1 MRNFLVVM
9 LLIGFAG
16 QAEAAVETKIAY
28 VDVGK
33 AFDEYQKTKD
43 ADGTLEKKGQS
54 KQDEREKKVDAI
66 KKLKDELAL
75 LSEDAR
81 KKRQT
86 DLDQSLKDLQDFDSK
101 VRDELRRER
110 DSIVRDILKEID
122 EIISDYGNKQ
132 GYSLILNDRVLLY
145 GRQDM
150 DITSQIIQIL
160 NERYKKK

>member
-1 MRNFLVVM
+1 MRRFLAAA
-9 LLIGFAG
+9 LLVGFAG
-16 QAEAAVETKIAY
+16 QAMAAVEMKIAY

-43 ADGTLEKKGQS
+43 ADSTLEKKGQS
-54 KQDEREKKVDAI
+54 KQDEREKKVEAV
-66 KKLKDELAL
+66 KKLKDDMAL

-81 KKRQT
+81 KKKQT

-150 DITSQIIQIL
+150 DITGQIIQIL

>member
-1 MRNFLVVM
+1 MRNFLAVM
-9 LLIGFAG
+9 LLVGFAG
-16 QAEAAVETKIAY
+16 QAEAAVEAKIAY

-43 ADGTLEKKGQS
+43 ADSTLEKKGQS
-54 KQDEREKKVDAI
+54 KQDEREKKVDTI

-81 KKRQT
+81 KKRQA
-86 DLDQSLKDLQDFDSK
+86 DLDQSLKDLQDFDSR